1 MTTELRINLPREPQ
15 DRDLIDMAAQQAYA
29 LGRQDEREDLREAF
43 DAASVVVERAAAL
56 LAARTEPSAIQAARV
71 RAAYLEG
78 VEEGALRS
86 LEAEA
91 AARVVQ
97 VRRKAAR

>member
-15 DRDLIDMAAQQAYA
+15 DRDLIDMAARGLRPRPTGRARGPPGSLRRRLRRGGAGRRPARRPHRA
-29 LGRQDEREDLREAF
+29 LRHPGRPRPGRL
-43 DAASVVVERAAAL
+43 
-56 LAARTEPSAIQAARV
+56 
-71 RAAYLEG
+71 LEG